1 MNIYKNLLLNG
12 EKVDIVEESGKI
24 KSIGKTDLPGNDFS
38 GCKVYPGLIEIHSH
52 GATGFDTMDAQ
63 LEELSRYQA
72 ENGVT
77 AFYPTTMTESYERIK
92 SVCDADITAVSGA
105 KILGFHMEGPY
116 INAKYKGAQNES
128 FIKSPD
134 ITEFNSFKNVKIITV
149 APEIDGAMDFIK
161 NCSARVC
168 IGHSDADY
176 DTAIKAIES
185 GASCLTHT
193 FNAMTP
199 LNHRMP
205 GIIAAAA
212 DKNIYA
218 QVICDGFHIH
228 PAMIRLLYKLFGS
241 DRMILISDSMRATKL
256 SDGVYEFGGQQV
268 VVKDGVA
275 KTLDGAIAGST
286 TTLFECVKHAI
297 DFGIPE
303 SEAFKMA
310 SSTPAEFM
318 GINKGKIKV
327 GCDCDLLI
335 LNPDDLINATVIE
348 GKIFN

>member
-1 MNIYKNLLLNG
+1 MNIYKNLILNG
-12 EKVDIVEESGKI
+12 KKVDIVEEAGKI
-24 KSIGKTDLPGNDFS
+24 KSIGKTDLPGKDFS
-38 GCKVYPGLIEIHSH
+38 GCKVYPGLVEIHSH
-52 GATGFDTMDAQ
+52 GALGFDTMDAK

-72 ENGVT
+72 KNGVT

-92 SVCDADITAVSGA
+92 YVCDTDINAVSGA
-105 KILGFHMEGPY
+105 KILGFHLEGPY

-128 FIKSPD
+128 FIKIPD
-134 ITEFNSFKNVKIITV
+134 EDEFNSLKNTRIITV
-149 APEIDGAMDFIK
+149 APEIDGAMEFIN

-176 DTAIKAIES
+176 DTAIKAIEN

-205 GIIAAAA
+205 GIIAAAV

-241 DRMILISDSMRATKL
+241 DRMILISDSMRAAKL
-256 SDGVYEFGGQQV
+256 SDGTYEFGGQEV
-268 VVKDGVA
+268 LVKDGIA

-303 SEAFKMA
+303 NEAFKMA

-318 GINKGKIKV
+318 GINKGKLEV
-327 GCDCDLLI
+327 GYDCDLLI
-335 LNPDDLINATVIE
+335 LNPDGAINTTVIE
-348 GKIFN
+348 GKIFK